1 MPTGAF
7 KENLGTDA
15 VPCRRVTDEALQCG
29 GGAKPGKGGRRAL
42 RRFGTGLFHCATR
55 SIDTQT
61 FGILASHP
69 VLLVADHAVL
79 LAQVVLPRRW
89 VGASHRSFNGPGL
102 LGERIACNGLWLGL
116 YGRGSSGVL
125 RPRARRA
132 RARLEILLLLP
143 AHAFTFADSRDRP
156 DGSAGNRRITCWA
169 VQILRVQHSAGALA
183 FRKGMGCAQR
193 SADHG
198 QGRQADRYS
207 THA

>member
-42 RRFGTGLFHCATR
+42 RRFGTGLFHCATG

-89 VGASHRSFNGPGL
+89 VGASHRGFNGPRLIGQ
-102 LGERIACNGLWLGL
+102 RFACCGLGL
-116 YGRGSSGVL
+116 GLHRRGR
-125 RPRARRA
+125 
-132 RARLEILLLLP
+132 
-143 AHAFTFADSRDRP
+143 RDGIRW
-156 DGSAGNRRITCWA
+156 R
-169 VQILRVQHSAGALA
+169 
-183 FRKGMGCAQR
+183 
-193 SADHG
+193 
-198 QGRQADRYS
+198 
-207 THA
+207 